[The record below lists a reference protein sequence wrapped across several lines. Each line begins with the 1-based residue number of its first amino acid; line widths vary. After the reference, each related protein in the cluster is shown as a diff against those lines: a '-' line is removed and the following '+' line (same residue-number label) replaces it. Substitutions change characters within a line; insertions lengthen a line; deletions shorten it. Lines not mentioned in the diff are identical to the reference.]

1 MSGDG
6 ATADDG
12 RTPSRGER
20 ESAERPGTDHGPA
33 EHGSAD
39 DSAVARADAGVPDW
53 DDEYLDRVSDRLF
66 THFDLEKDAR
76 VRGEPFDMRGTME
89 IHTQKQL
96 LHPALSFAHHVAY
109 EHLFARRETPDVAT
123 LERLVELGH
132 DLADERIEADEE
144 HYGTEFSF
152 VLVAEEITEPVREF
166 VSGFRERT
174 MLKYGYNG
182 HYEIHLVVVAPEN
195 EDLVASRRAD
205 VHNAFRLWDGEE
217 TRGLLGRVLDRFV

>member
-1 MSGDG
+1 MSGER
-6 ATADDG
+6 ATADDE
-12 RTPSRGER
+12 RSPPRGEPGSPER
-20 ESAERPGTDHGPA
+20 ESTGADVGPPA
-33 EHGSAD
+33 AT
-39 DSAVARADAGVPDW
+39 RADAGVPDW

-66 THFDLEKDAR
+66 THYDLERDAR

-132 DLADERIEADEE
+132 DLADERIDADEE

-152 VLVAEEITEPVREF
+152 VLVAEEIAPAVREF
-166 VSGFRERT
+166 VSGFRDRT

-182 HYEIHLVVVAPEN
+182 HYEIHLVVVAPDDEN
-195 EDLVASRRAD
+195 LVASRRAD
-205 VHNAFRLWDGEE
+205 VQNAFRLWQGDEGP
-217 TRGLLGRVLDRFV
+217 GLLGRLVGRFA